1 MGRSTGLVCLTRA
14 REMRILSLI
23 SERALIQ
30 RILRHLGFGEHGG
43 RVRPTRNPPTPE
55 TVIEPWLGDPFLD
68 YDTDPVMAN
77 ANG

>member
-1 MGRSTGLVCLTRA
+1 MGIVCLAGA

-23 SERALIQ
+23 SERDLIH
-30 RILRHLGFGEHGG
+30 RILRHLGFWEQGG
-43 RVRPTRNPPTPE
+43 RVRPTRNLPTPE

-68 YDTDPVMAN
+68 YDTDPMIAN